1 MTALLS
7 AAFAAGM
14 VSTVN
19 PCGFAMLPAYL
30 GYFLGEGRGRNRRH
44 VGLVAGAVSSGFLV
58 VFTAAGLLVGVGV
71 RAVVTAIPW
80 LALAVGIGLV
90 VVGVAQLRGT
100 RLLPY
105 LPGPGRARQDLSL
118 RGMFVFGVSYA
129 VASLSCTLPI
139 FLSLVGGVVAARTLP
154 EAMLA
159 FGAYGL
165 GMATV
170 VTGITAFVAVGRRSV
185 IERVRPLARRMDAIA
200 GWTMTIAGSF
210 IVWYWATVLTG
221 GAVALGANRAVR
233 WIDQVSAW
241 VTGIVGRNA
250 VAVAVGLLALIAVA
264 YLSDRHRRLA
274 AHPDEDHRTATSV
287 RSTGPDSG

>member
-30 GYFLGEGRGRNRRH
+30 GYFLGEGPGRTRRH

-90 VVGVAQLRGT
+90 VVGVAQLLGT

-159 FGAYGL
+159 FVAYGL

-170 VTGITAFVAVGRRSV
+170 VSGITAFVAVGRRSV

-210 IVWYWATVLTG
+210 IVWYWATVLTS
-221 GAVALGANRAVR
+221 GAVALSAHRAVR
-233 WIDQVSAW
+233 WIDQASAW

-250 VAVAVGLLALIAVA
+250 IPVAVVLLVSAAVVYSL
-264 YLSDRHRRLA
+264 DRRG
-274 AHPDEDHRTATSV
+274 D
-287 RSTGPDSG
+287 

>member
-14 VSTVN
+14 VATVN

-30 GYFLGEGRGRNRRH
+30 GFFLSDGPGRTRRP
-44 VGLVAGAVSSGFLV
+44 VGLVAVAVSAGFLV

-80 LALAVGIGLV
+80 LALAVGAALV
-90 VVGVAQLRGT
+90 VVGAAQILGKRV
-100 RLLPY
+100 LPY
-105 LPGPGRARQDLSL
+105 LPGPRRVRKDLSL
-118 RGMFVFGVSYA
+118 RGMFAFGVSYA

-139 FLSLVGGVVAARTLP
+139 FLSLVGGAVTARTVP

-159 FGAYGL
+159 FGAYGI

-170 VTGITAFVAVGRRSV
+170 VSGSTMLVAAGRRSL
-185 IERVRPLARRMDAIA
+185 IERVRSIARRIDAIA

-210 IVWYWATVLTG
+210 IVWYWATVLTS
-221 GAVALGANRAVR
+221 GAVALSAHRAVR
-233 WIDQVSAW
+233 WIDQASAW

-250 VAVAVGLLALIAVA
+250 IPVAVVLLVSAAIVYSL
-264 YLSDRHRRLA
+264 DRRG
-274 AHPDEDHRTATSV
+274 D
-287 RSTGPDSG
+287 

>member
-30 GYFLGEGRGRNRRH
+30 GFFLGDGSERRP
-44 VGLVAGAVSSGFLV
+44 VGLVAGAVSSGFLI

-80 LALAVGIGLV
+80 LALAVGSGLV
-90 VVGVAQLRGT
+90 VVGVAQVRGE

-105 LPGPGRARQDLSL
+105 LPGPRRVHKDLSL
-118 RGMFVFGVSYA
+118 RGMFAFGVSYA

-139 FLSLVGGVVAARTLP
+139 FLSLVGGAVAARTLS
-154 EAMLA
+154 EAMLT

-170 VTGITAFVAVGRRSV
+170 VSGVTMLVAFGRRSL
-185 IERVRPLARRMDAIA
+185 IERVRPFARRMDAIA

-210 IVWYWATVLTG
+210 IVWYWATVLTR

-233 WIDQVSAW
+233 WIDQASAW
-241 VTGIVGRNA
+241 VTGVVGRNA
-250 VAVAVGLLALIAVA
+250 VPVAVGLLVLIGGA
-264 YLSDRHRRLA
+264 YLSDRRDRTA
-274 AHPDEDHRTATSV
+274 DRTDED
-287 RSTGPDSG
+287 GPNRD